1 MVGGCTELK
10 ELTMSEGMRN
20 SLRYKMESSFGVD
33 PGVNYTYV
41 RKTGDAGVGLTRAQ
55 IKTEEMNSRRA
66 VTGFRLG
73 AKMPKV
79 TVPFELIYSAYD
91 DFISCAMMNAW
102 TDAAA
107 ESGALTVTVATADNT
122 LSATGIEGTG
132 GGALSAGDWVK
143 ISGFAAANNNGWFKV
158 TAVVTNKITLGE
170 AKDVSGTTTLTAVSG
185 ATGVKVQKM
194 KYITGSTLVK
204 SVAFE
209 EAQEDIGSG
218 LFFQTLGNM
227 CDAWDMSFQPDQIIK
242 GTFNFLGKTYTT
254 PYTSTKGGTI
264 QAAPI
269 YDPMQSND
277 ALSYLSID
285 GTPVAMVTGLDFSL
299 KNSLA
304 QYLAVAGQNVAKIG
318 RGDSD
323 LTGTLTMFFDADT
336 YWTKYLTETSVSLTS
351 KFMDLS
357 GLRGYAFD
365 IPRIKFTDSTLQRAK
380 DNTLQSLPFQ
390 ALETTD
396 KSILNMKIWALV

>member
-1 MVGGCTELK
+1 
-10 ELTMSEGMRN
+10 MSEGMRN

-33 PGVNYTYV
+33 PGSNYTYV

-55 IKTEEMNSRRA
+55 IKTEEMNARRA

-107 ESGALTVTVATADNT
+107 ESASMSVTVVADPTNT
-122 LSATGIEGTG
+122 MAATGIGTG
-132 GGALSAGDWVK
+132 LVDGDWIKVTGF
-143 ISGFAAANNNGWFKV
+143 SGGYTANNGWFKV
-158 TAVVTNKITLGE
+158 LTATANLITLVGN
-170 AKDVSGTTTLTAVSG
+170 STLVA
-185 ATGVKVQKM
+185 ATSQTGIKVQKM

-227 CDAWDMSFQPDQIIK
+227 CDSWDMSFQPDQIIK

-264 QAAPI
+264 QAAPV
-269 YDPMQSND
+269 YDPMQAND
-277 ALSYLSID
+277 ASSYVAVD
-285 GTPVAMVTGLDFSL
+285 GVPVATVTGLDFSL

-336 YWTKYLTETSVSLTS
+336 YWTKYLAETSVSLTS
-351 KFMDLS
+351 KFIDLS

-380 DNTLQSLPFQ
+380 DNTLQTLPFQ
-390 ALETTD
+390 ALENTAQT
-396 KSILNMKIWALV
+396 ILNMKIWALV